1 MPFDELSEGIVAVSM
16 RKAIVLILLFQKPC
30 DVSEDVLLIE
40 SVDDREVGYVGKY
53 RCVVLLVSDY
63 FTISS
68 VLLANRHQL
77 LKLKRSFR
85 GLKCLKL
92 RISKHFNI

>member
-16 RKAIVLILLFQKPC
+16 RKAIILILLFQKPC

-68 VLLANRHQL
+68 VLLVNVNGH
-77 LKLKRSFR
+77 
-85 GLKCLKL
+85 
-92 RISKHFNI
+92 

>member
-85 GLKCLKL
+85 GLECLKL
-92 RISKHFNI
+92 RIRKHFNI